1 MLAVA
6 RPQTSGG
13 DISMQTSTKS
23 LPELL
28 RELRAAAPGA
38 PVLSIFLDTSPE
50 RVAGRAYLLTFR
62 DLCQDVREHAG
73 AGERDQLEAAI
84 ARAERYVVETATTG
98 GAGMA
103 VFATAS
109 PDRFH
114 AVPLPARP
122 PELAVW
128 AQYAET
134 APLEAMVDDL
144 ERVAIA
150 LFDGGRARLFT
161 LYLGEIEERRE
172 LADDLPSK
180 QATGGWYGLAQ
191 TRFARHRE
199 DHLLR
204 HVKRTTA
211 ALLELLRARPFD
223 RLFLAGPPEA
233 LSALRHHL
241 PRPLRARLV
250 GTLSLE
256 RFASETEIRKAGLA
270 AAERAERRAEIAL
283 VAELIDAATSVHVAL
298 GADDALEALN
308 EGRVH
313 ALVIADSFADAG
325 WKCPT
330 CGRLR
335 TAAVRCPECGIEMT
349 PARDLRRE
357 ALARALGQGARLELV
372 SGEAAAMLAERG
384 GIGAWTRF

>member
-1 MLAVA
+1 
-6 RPQTSGG
+6 
-13 DISMQTSTKS
+13 MQAATKS

-28 RELRAAAPGA
+28 RELRAEAPGA
-38 PVLSIFLDTSPE
+38 PVLSIFLDTTPE
-50 RVAGRAYLLTFR
+50 RIAGRAYLMTFR
-62 DLCQDVREHAG
+62 DLCQEVREHLG
-73 AGERDQLEAAI
+73 AGERDPLEAAI
-84 ARAERYVVETATTG
+84 ARAERFL
-98 GAGMA
+98 GALTVPSGPGLA
-103 VFATAS
+103 VFASAD
-109 PDRFH
+109 PDRLQI
-114 AVPLPARP
+114 ASLPARP

-128 AQYAET
+128 APYPET
-134 APLEAMVDDL
+134 APLEAMLDDL
-144 ERVAIA
+144 ERVAVA
-150 LFDGGRARLFT
+150 LFDSERARLFT

-172 LADDLPSK
+172 LTDDLPRK

-223 RLFLAGPPEA
+223 RLFLAGPDEA
-233 LSALRHHL
+233 LAALRHHL
-241 PRPLRARLV
+241 PRPLRVRLV

-256 RFASETEIRKAGLA
+256 LFAGEAGIRDAVLA
-270 AAERAERRAEIAL
+270 AAERVERRAEVAL
-283 VAELIDAATSVHVAL
+283 VAELIDAATSIHVAL
-298 GADDALEALN
+298 GADNTLEALN

-313 ALVIADSFADAG
+313 ELVIADSFAERG
-325 WKCPT
+325 WQCQT

-335 TAAVRCPECGIEMT
+335 TAAVRCPECGVEMA
-349 PARDLRRE
+349 PARDLRRG

-372 SGEAAAMLAERG
+372 TGEAAAMLAERG